1 MSTVMVEEGGEVER
15 LMGQVAREQ
24 GLLVQMGQDP
34 QHHEA
39 ELERL
44 GVKAARGAR
53 GDAAREETRE
63 QEDSTVSPFSPP
75 TSISTTS
82 TPSSSIFTTSP
93 PSSIFTTSPPQVMR
107 QMVGLWAASVVREA
121 GGMQGQVEE
130 ELGEGAQGR
139 SPATQVIHL
148 SPSLGVIG
156 KWVTWVK

>member
-1 MSTVMVEEGGEVER
+1 
-15 LMGQVAREQ
+15 
-24 GLLVQMGQDP
+24 
-34 QHHEA
+34 
-39 ELERL
+39 
-44 GVKAARGAR
+44 
-53 GDAAREETRE
+53 
-63 QEDSTVSPFSPP
+63 
-75 TSISTTS
+75 
-82 TPSSSIFTTSP
+82 
-93 PSSIFTTSPPQVMR
+93 MR